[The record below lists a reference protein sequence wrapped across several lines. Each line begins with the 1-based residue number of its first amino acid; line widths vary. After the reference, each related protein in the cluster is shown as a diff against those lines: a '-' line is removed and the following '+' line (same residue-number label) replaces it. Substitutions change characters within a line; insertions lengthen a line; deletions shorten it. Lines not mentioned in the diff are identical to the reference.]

1 MTKHVL
7 IVEAVNHNGIYL
19 LSRLALKQYPNAAA
33 AKEKIAETLG
43 HDYWELLELSV
54 FSKRWNDSN
63 WLYPDRAIDPATS
76 IITFLDIGDSN
87 G

>member
-1 MTKHVL
+1 MAKYAL

-19 LSRLALKQYPNAAA
+19 LSRLALKQYPNVEA
-33 AKEKIAETLG
+33 AKEKIEETLG

-54 FSKRWNDSN
+54 FSKRWNDAN
-63 WLYPDRAIDPATS
+63 WLYPDRTIDPATS

>member
-1 MTKHVL
+1 MAKYAL

-19 LSRLALKQYPNAAA
+19 LSRLALKQYPSVAA

-43 HDYWELLELSV
+43 HDYWELLELPV
-54 FSKRWNDSN
+54 FAERWNNSN
-63 WLYPDRAIDPATS
+63 WLELDIAIDPATS

-87 G
+87 D